1 MSGILQSL
9 QFAAQSLRF
18 LSPAQ
23 LEHRAK
29 LVEADFKAIGLKYR
43 LTGQEIPVPGWQ
55 GRLPYASYQLLG
67 SQCDIDH
74 AHRGDRRH
82 TSMSGGGL
90 DRECILYFSK
100 VSEWAHA
107 HIPQLWPNG
116 LRHELCDPNS
126 HLDTVCEVW
135 WLSKIVGADFN
146 SVRHAVPATPGSKR
160 GKNFDWQVI
169 IPASAVTL
177 NLEVKRRPG
186 DIGRSIDVP
195 KLKWKSIFEDVD
207 KFPEPAP
214 PDVLNVGCIRLFG
227 PISRDVRD
235 AARAWLAVTPRVSG
249 LVFHGPTSGAYEDFA
264 VITQPGLEYIKL
276 FFNPP
281 DHEDRTYIAPFW
293 FARDVPG
300 LSLPDPRPGGMV
312 SKSPADS

>member
-1 MSGILQSL
+1 MPSVFQSL
-9 QFAAQSLRF
+9 QFAAQSLTF
-18 LSPAQ
+18 LTPAQ
-23 LEHRAK
+23 LAHRAK
-29 LVEADFKAIGLKYR
+29 LVDADFAAIGLRYQ
-43 LTGQEIPVPGWQ
+43 LACQEIPVPGWR

-67 SQCDIDH
+67 SQCDVNN

-90 DRECILYFSK
+90 DRECVLYFSK

-107 HIPQLWPNG
+107 SIPHLWPHA
-116 LRHELCDPNS
+116 LRKELCDPNS

-135 WLSKIVGADFN
+135 WLSKVIGGDFN
-146 SVRHAVPATPGSKR
+146 GVLHNVPAEPGKAK
-160 GKNFDWQVI
+160 GKNFDWQVNL
-169 IPASAVTL
+169 PASEVTL

-186 DIGRSIDVP
+186 DVGRSIDVP
-195 KLKWKSIFEDVD
+195 KLKWKSIFNDID

-235 AARAWLAVTPRVSG
+235 AAREWLAVTPRVSA
-249 LVFHGPTSGAYEDFA
+249 LVFHGPSVKAHEAFA
-264 VITQPGLEYIKL
+264 VITQPGLEYISL
-276 FFNPP
+276 FFSPP
-281 DHEDRTYIAPFW
+281 DHEDSTHVAPFW

-300 LSLPDPRPGGMV
+300 LSLPDPA
-312 SKSPADS
+312 PAKPAKP